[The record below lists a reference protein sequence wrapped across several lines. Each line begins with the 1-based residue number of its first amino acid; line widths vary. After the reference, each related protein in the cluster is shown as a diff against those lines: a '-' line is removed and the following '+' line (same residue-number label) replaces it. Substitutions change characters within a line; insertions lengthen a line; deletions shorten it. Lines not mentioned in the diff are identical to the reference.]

1 MSSIQQRLLNIY
13 ARYMQKPTL
22 ALVSH
27 VPLSRKIYDLNA
39 LIIHKTPMGY
49 REKPL
54 SLDQQKHSVA
64 TTLCA
69 TNKHPTHGT
78 LMFLHGGGFMIGSI
92 KGSGHLITAMAKQS
106 GQRGV
111 YVDWRLAPEHPFPAG
126 LDDAE
131 AAFMSLHADPE
142 SGPIT
147 VAGDSAGGNLT
158 LALIHRL
165 LAKGAPLPAAAVC
178 FSPIVDLRLV
188 NRSLET
194 NQKRDPLV
202 PVSWGQRGV
211 NAYLNGQ
218 DPSNPEISPL
228 FGNFKG
234 SCPILI
240 QYDTTEVLFDDGRLI
255 AEKLRKDGVDVT
267 ETVET
272 GLPHVWQYHVG
283 VSPEANASVAQAA
296 AFMCQHIEAVDSPNA
311 KA

>member
-1 MSSIQQRLLNIY
+1 MLSIQQRLLNIY
-13 ARYMQKPTL
+13 ARIVQKPAL

-27 VPLSRKIYDLNA
+27 VPLSRKSYDLNA
-39 LIIHKTPMGY
+39 LMIHKTPMGY

-54 SLDQQKHSVA
+54 PMDHDGHSVSA
-64 TTLCA
+64 TICA
-69 TNKHPTHGT
+69 THNRETHGT
-78 LMFLHGGGFMIGSI
+78 LMYLHGGGFMIGSI
-92 KGSGHLITAMAKQS
+92 KGSGHLITALAEQS

-131 AAFMSLHADPE
+131 AAFMALHADPS

-178 FSPIVDLRLV
+178 LSPIVDLRLV

-194 NQKRDPLV
+194 NKKSDHLIPM
-202 PVSWGQRGV
+202 SWGQRGV
-211 NAYLNGQ
+211 RAYLNGQ
-218 DPSNPEISPL
+218 DASNPELSPL

-234 SCPILI
+234 ACPILI
-240 QYDTTEVLFDDGRLI
+240 QYDTTEVLYDDGRLI
-255 AEKLRKDGVDVT
+255 AAKLRKDGVDVV
-267 ETVET
+267 ETAET
-272 GLPHVWQYHVG
+272 GLPHVWQYNVG
-283 VSPEANASVAQAA
+283 ISPEANASVAQAA
-296 AFMCQHIEAVDSPNA
+296 DFMSQHI
-311 KA
+311 KG

>member
-1 MSSIQQRLLNIY
+1 MISIQQRLLNIY
-13 ARYMQKPTL
+13 ARCVQKPSL

-27 VPLSRKIYDLNA
+27 VPLSRKSYDLNA
-39 LIIHKTPMGY
+39 FLIHKTPMGY

-54 SLDQQKHSVA
+54 ALSHDGHDVGA
-64 TTLCA
+64 TICA
-69 TNKHPTHGT
+69 TRDRDTHGT
-78 LMFLHGGGFMIGSI
+78 LMYLHGGGFMIGSI
-92 KGSGHLITAMAKQS
+92 KGSGHLITALADQS

-131 AAFMSLHADPE
+131 AAFMALQADPK

-194 NQKRDPLV
+194 NQKSDPLV
-202 PVSWGQRGV
+202 PMSWGLRGV
-211 NAYLNGQ
+211 TAYLAGQ

-228 FGNFKG
+228 FGDFKG
-234 SCPILI
+234 ACPILI
-240 QYDTTEVLFDDGRLI
+240 QYDTTEVLYDDGRLM
-255 AEKLRKDGVDVT
+255 AAKLRKDGVDVT

-283 VSPEANASVAQAA
+283 LSPEANASVAQAA
-296 AFMCQHIEAVDSPNA
+296 AFMKNHITA
-311 KA
+311 

>member
-1 MSSIQQRLLNIY
+1 MMSIQQRLLNLY
-13 ARYMQKPTL
+13 ARWMQKPTL
-22 ALVSH
+22 ALVSN
-27 VPLSRKIYDLNA
+27 VPLSRKMYDLNA
-39 LIIHKTPMGY
+39 FMIHKTPMGY

-54 SLDQQKHSVA
+54 PLAHDDRSIPA
-64 TTLCA
+64 TICA
-69 TNKHPTHGT
+69 THNRATHGT
-78 LMFLHGGGFMIGSI
+78 LMYLHGGGFMIGSL
-92 KGSGHLITAMAKQS
+92 KGSGHLVTGLAEQS

-131 AAFMSLHADPE
+131 AAFMALHADPA

-202 PVSWGQRGV
+202 PMSWGKRGV
-211 NAYLNGQ
+211 AAYLNGQ
-218 DPSNPEISPL
+218 DATNPEISPL
-228 FGNFKG
+228 FGTFKG
-234 SCPILI
+234 ACPILI
-240 QYDTTEVLFDDGRLI
+240 QYDTTEVLYDDCRLI
-255 AEKLRKDGVDVT
+255 AAKLRKDGVAVT
-267 ETVET
+267 ETIKT
-272 GLPHVWQYHVG
+272 GLPHVWQYHLG
-283 VSPEANASVAQAA
+283 RSPEANSSVAEAA
-296 AFMCQHIEAVDSPNA
+296 AFMKSHIEA
-311 KA
+311 

>member
-1 MSSIQQRLLNIY
+1 MISIQQRLLNVY
-13 ARYMQKPTL
+13 ARWVQKPSL

-27 VPLSRKIYDLNA
+27 VPLSRKSYDLNA
-39 LIIHKTPMGY
+39 FLAYKTPMGY

-54 SLDQQKHSVA
+54 ALDHEGHSVPA
-64 TTLCA
+64 TICA
-69 TNKHPTHGT
+69 THNRATHGT
-78 LMFLHGGGFMIGSI
+78 LLYLHGGGFMIGSI
-92 KGSGHLITAMAKQS
+92 KGCGHLITALAEQS

-131 AAFMSLHADPE
+131 AAFMALHADPD

-178 FSPIVDLRLV
+178 FSPVVDLRLV

-194 NQKRDPLV
+194 NQKSDPLV
-202 PVSWGQRGV
+202 PMSWGLRGV
-211 NAYLNGQ
+211 KAYLNGQ
-218 DPSNPEISPL
+218 DPANPEISPL

-234 SCPILI
+234 ACPIHI
-240 QYDTTEVLFDDGRLI
+240 QYDTTEVLYDDGRLI
-255 AEKLRKDGVDVT
+255 AAKLRKDGVDVA

-272 GLPHVWQYHVG
+272 GLPHVWQYNVG
-283 VSPEANASVAQAA
+283 RSPEANASVAQAA
-296 AFMCQHIEAVDSPNA
+296 AFMKSHIGA
-311 KA
+311 